1 MQKQTDNLAEELTSI
16 LEAAGGFSKVQFTF
30 W

>member
-16 LEAAGGFSKVQFTF
+16 FEAAGGFSKVQFTF
-30 W
+30 